1 MSDIYGKYSL
11 TECAKTLNVT
21 PAFINRIQRETGIGG
36 KVGIKGS
43 PTSFTQ
49 QEIDALAEK
58 SGLRES
64 YIANIDSL
72 MGHSNGLFDRLAA
85 SYVAASQIGI
95 DLVSSQVIS
104 NLNGGMSATV
114 YGVVFSELEINTY
127 TRKTGKEGK
136 MLTFVLAD
144 STGRINVVIWDEK
157 IIDELQ
163 ERGIR
168 KDSKIKIAN
177 GIVKENA
184 YGRQISPGKWGA
196 IILEPEDFPALE
208 VKQERTDKV
217 IPIEDITEFKDGT
230 LFIRAHGIPPQQ
242 RRLLKESGRRFVDA
256 TCPRVARVQSIIR
269 YHTNKGC
276 EAIIV
281 GDVDHP

>member
-1 MSDIYGKYSL
+1 MNM
-11 TECAKTLNVT
+11 A
-21 PAFINRIQRETGIGG
+21 
-36 KVGIKGS
+36 
-43 PTSFTQ
+43 FTQ
-49 QEIDALAEK
+49 EEIEALAEK
-58 SGLRES
+58 SGLRDR
-64 YIANIDSL
+64 YIANVDSL
-72 MGHSNGLFDRLAA
+72 LESTNGLFDRLAA

-136 MLTFVLAD
+136 MLKFVLAD
-144 STGRINVVIWDEK
+144 STGRINVVIWDERV
-157 IIDELQ
+157 IDEIQ

-177 GIVKENA
+177 GMVKENA

-217 IPIEDITEFKDGT
+217 IPIEDIIIGGSFSVRGRVITVFDLRDFT
-230 LFIRAHGIPPQQ
+230 
-242 RRLLKESGRRFVDA
+242 RRTGSTGHVLNLIIEDETTSIKVVLWDDLAKEHCRLEEGESAMFNNF
-256 TCPRVARVQSIIR
+256 TARQNR
-269 YHTNKGC
+269 D
-276 EAIIV
+276 IV
-281 GDVDHP
+281 ELHSTYRSTIEVGKE